1 MVLDGQF
8 LERFLDLIFR
18 CVLLDPYDLVVV
30 ITRVLGLLLLLLLLL
45 SLSSTAIELL
55 AASTELLAAKVKL
68 ELLGCYASN

>member
-30 ITRVLGLLLLLLLLL
+30 ITRVLGLLLLLLLL
-45 SLSSTAIELL
+45 SLPSAAIELL
-55 AASTELLAAKVKL
+55 TASTELLAAKVKL